1 MLAFFCMGFVDMVGI
16 ATNYVKVDFGLNDT
30 LANLFPSMVF
40 FWFLIFSVPTG
51 MLMNR
56 IGRRKTVLL
65 SLAVTILSLALPLFS
80 YSFAMMLISFSLLG
94 IGNTLMQVSINP
106 LLSNIVRGNR
116 LASSLTFGQFVKA
129 IASFIAPILAA
140 WAAASLGDWK
150 LLYPLFMA
158 VAVIAVCW
166 LGFTSI
172 KEEDVG
178 TGQAS
183 STFGQCFS
191 LLGDRVILLSFLG
204 IMCHVGID
212 VGLNVTAPKILQERL
227 GMALADAGFA
237 TSVYFLF
244 VTAPKVL
251 QERLGMALA
260 DAGFATSVY
269 FLFRTIGCLSGT
281 FILSRFSANKFF
293 AVSVAAMLLGVAG
306 LALGQSLA
314 MIYVAIALV
323 GFGNSNVFSIILS
336 KAMLYMPGKK
346 NEISGLMIM
355 GLFGGTVFPFFM
367 GLLSDAMATQL
378 GAVLVIAVGVVYL
391 GAFTFYMRKE

>member
-1 MLAFFCMGFVDMVGI
+1 MKQTNISKLIPVMLAFFCMGFVDMVGI

-65 SLAVTILSLALPLFS
+65 SLAVTILSLVLPLLG
-80 YSFAMMLISFSLLG
+80 YSFVMMLVSFSLLG

-106 LLSNIVRGNR
+106 LLSNVVRGNR

-212 VGLNVTAPKILQERL
+212 VGLNVTAPK
-227 GMALADAGFA
+227 
-237 TSVYFLF
+237 
-244 VTAPKVL
+244 VL

-293 AVSVAAMLLGVAG
+293 AVSVATMLLGVVG
-306 LALGQSLA
+306 LALGQSFAL
-314 MIYVAIALV
+314 IYVAIALV

-391 GAFTFYMRKE
+391 GAFTFYMRKG